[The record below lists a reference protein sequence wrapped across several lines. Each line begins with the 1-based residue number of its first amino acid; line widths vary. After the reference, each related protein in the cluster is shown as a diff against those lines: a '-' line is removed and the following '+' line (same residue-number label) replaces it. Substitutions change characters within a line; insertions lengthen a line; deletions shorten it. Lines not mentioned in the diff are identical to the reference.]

1 MHKTRPRRLLGR
13 PACCCFEG
21 KRKCCVL
28 LHRCDERGS
37 GGLRMLHTR
46 SSNSLDRTEP
56 HTRAGREVV
65 QGKARTGKAG
75 RMTLSIVPALKARV
89 LAVEFVKNNPRL
101 RALVD
106 HPAGPFTS
114 TWGHW

>member
-1 MHKTRPRRLLGR
+1 MRLQLRLTMLTHHTTHNPRHD
-13 PACCCFEG
+13 PPWA
-21 KRKCCVL
+21 
-28 LHRCDERGS
+28 GS
-37 GGLRMLHTR
+37 
-46 SSNSLDRTEP
+46 SSSGE
-56 HTRAGREVV
+56 E
-65 QGKARTGKAG
+65 

-114 TWGHW
+114 EWW